1 MPAVELPAYRGASVT
16 VRLINTGSNI
26 ICTTKTCCQP
36 RIKGH
41 EVLNLPTV
49 AFLVEHAPSS
59 TKVLFDGGV
68 RKGFQNFS
76 PAGMRQLNKC
86 VPDMHVPY
94 DIRDVMD
101 RTGHS
106 MDNLKIT
113 HKANLFRRIDYME
126 SLGSHHHWDHIGDAR
141 RFPDHCEIV
150 VGPGFTNA
158 HLPGWPIRRD
168 SPLLQRDFEGK
179 KLRELTFETD
189 IQIGGFR
196 AFDFWGD
203 GSFYLLDTPGHSIG
217 HICGLARTNEADWIF
232 FGGYICHFAGSFR
245 PTQDVPMPDPLP
257 SDVQL
262 HSHLPRPC
270 PASIFTCCHPAGE
283 EAGKKEPYYT
293 VAKYDNTIYVDPELA
308 DKSIALLANFDAS
321 PNVLVAIAHDPAIAA
336 FLPCI
341 DQPGNE
347 QSDIG
352 GWRAAG
358 FKAKCHW
365 DFLNELPQDGM
376 PGKSK
381 LVEGYNCAGNEYFY
395 DLENMMLYLK

>member
-1 MPAVELPAYRGASVT
+1 
-16 VRLINTGSNI
+16 
-26 ICTTKTCCQP
+26 
-36 RIKGH
+36 
-41 EVLNLPTV
+41 
-49 AFLVEHAPSS
+49 
-59 TKVLFDGGV
+59 
-68 RKGFQNFS
+68 
-76 PAGMRQLNKC
+76 
-86 VPDMHVPY
+86 
-94 DIRDVMD
+94 
-101 RTGHS
+101 
-106 MDNLKIT
+106 
-113 HKANLFRRIDYME
+113 
-126 SLGSHHHWDHIGDAR
+126 
-141 RFPDHCEIV
+141 
-150 VGPGFTNA
+150 
-158 HLPGWPIRRD
+158 
-168 SPLLQRDFEGK
+168 
-179 KLRELTFETD
+179 
-189 IQIGGFR
+189 
-196 AFDFWGD
+196 
-203 GSFYLLDTPGHSIG
+203 
-217 HICGLARTNEADWIF
+217 
-232 FGGYICHFAGSFR
+232 
-245 PTQDVPMPDPLP
+245 MPDPLP